1 MKGIFFIPINK
12 PSTPYSEVLNSI
24 IDETIFCDKNLI
36 SEAFFGEHMA
46 DKYEKVSS
54 SLTIISSLAK
64 LTKKIKLST
73 MTSNIIFFHPAVL
86 SSIISSV
93 DNLCAGR
100 LQLGIGCGSN
110 QCDLELINKLDHN
123 NHQIML
129 EMIDLVMKI
138 LKSKDLIDIKTKNF
152 SISSKKKGSKK
163 LLLGY
168 FDGLYKNRKNLEII
182 LPILS
187 KKSYNLEI
195 CKEKK
200 WSFLSSNFCSESIIK
215 SHISNYNSKV
225 SKENLSKM
233 KIARFIF
240 VTEKY
245 SEVKKYLFAEN
256 SPYKFMINVIKKKME
271 FYNRNDVFGLGTT
284 DLNEIINELVIYGTP
299 DMVSEKLSE
308 FKNRVGDFGTL
319 VYTSVPSFNKD
330 IYKNSLKLFANEV
343 KFKKS

>member
-24 IDETIFCDKNLI
+24 IDETIFCDNNSI

-54 SLTIISSLAK
+54 SLTFISSLAK
-64 LTKKIKLST
+64 LTKKIKLGT

-93 DNLCAGR
+93 DNLCGGR

-110 QCDLELINKLDHN
+110 QCDLELINKLDNN

-215 SHISNYNSKV
+215 SHISNYNSKA

-256 SPYKFMINVIKKKME
+256 SPYKYMINVIKKKME
-271 FYNRNDVFGLGTT
+271 FYNRNDVFGLGTS

-299 DMVSEKLSE
+299 DIVSEKLSE